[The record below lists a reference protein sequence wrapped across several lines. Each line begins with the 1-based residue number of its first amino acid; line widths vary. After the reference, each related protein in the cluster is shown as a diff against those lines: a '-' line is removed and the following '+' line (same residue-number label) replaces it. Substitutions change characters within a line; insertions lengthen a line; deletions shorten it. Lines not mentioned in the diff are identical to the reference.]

1 MLRITILK
9 ESNSHEKG
17 RERGEEET
25 ATAAVVLAVTVPLLA
40 ATVDLLL

>member
-9 ESNSHEKG
+9 ESNNHEGK
-17 RERGEEET
+17 RRGEET